1 MEAETAHD
9 GTGHKRR
16 GLVRRAAWAGV
27 LAAGLFATTAHA
39 DDAFVQYAKKF
50 ITQVTNPVIPWTGP
64 TTGPKAVPGMSVV
77 YVSTDQR
84 NGGPRGAGEA
94 AAEAAKVIGWKFRI
108 LDGRGTVSGQN
119 SAFSQA
125 IALKPNGIILGG
137 VDAVQSAPLVE
148 QAEKAGIKVVGWHAG
163 PTAGPMT
170 HPDVF
175 WNVSTD
181 PAEVAKAAALYA
193 VATSDGRAGVVIFT
207 DSEYALAIAKSDAMA
222 SWIKKCA
229 GCKILATEDTPL
241 GQTQSRMPGL
251 TTSLLER
258 FGKAWTYSL
267 GINDLYYDFM
277 GPSLQAAGI
286 SGDGHP
292 WNISGGD
299 GSSSAFQRIRTQQY
313 QVATVAEPLHMQ
325 GWQLIDELNRAF
337 AGAPPSGFVDPVH
350 LFVHANIGSD
360 GGPRNVFDPD
370 NGYQADYRKI
380 WGK

>member
-1 MEAETAHD
+1 MLIGAIAV
-9 GTGHKRR
+9 GAAMTGLPSAPAR
-16 GLVRRAAWAGV
+16 
-27 LAAGLFATTAHA
+27 A
-39 DDAFVQYAKKF
+39 DDAFVQMAKKF
-50 ITQVTNPVIPWTGP
+50 VAKVTSPTIPWTGP
-64 TTGPKAVPGMSVV
+64 TSGPKAVPGMFVI

-84 NGGPRGAGEA
+84 NGGPREAGLA
-94 AAEAAKVIGWKFRI
+94 AAEAAKVIGWKYRI

-119 SAFSQA
+119 SALSQA

-137 VDAVQSAPLVE
+137 IDAVQSAPLVDR
-148 QAEKAGIKVVGWHAG
+148 AEKLGIKVVGWHAG
-163 PTAGPMT
+163 PKAGAMT

-181 PAEVAKAAALYA
+181 PAEVSKASALYA
-193 VATSDGRAGVVIFT
+193 VATSDGHAGVVIFT
-207 DSEYALAIAKSDAMA
+207 DSEYALAIAKSNGMA
-222 SWIKKCA
+222 DWIRKCS

-241 GQTQSRMPGL
+241 GQTQTRMPQL

-286 SGDGHP
+286 KGGGHP

-337 AGAPPSGFVDPVH
+337 AGDPPSGFVDPVH
-350 LFVHANIGSD
+350 LFIHANIKAD
-360 GGPRNVFDPD
+360 GGEHDVFDPT
-370 NGYQADYRKI
+370 NGYAQEYRKI

>member
-1 MEAETAHD
+1 MERKAAY
-9 GTGHKRR
+9 KRAR
-16 GLVRRAAWAGV
+16 RKKHGLARRAALAGI
-27 LAAGLFATTAHA
+27 LAAGLFATAAHA
-39 DDAFVQYAKKF
+39 DDAFVQHAKTF
-50 ITQVTNPVIPWTGP
+50 IARVTSPVIPWTGP

-119 SAFSQA
+119 SALSQA

-137 VDAVQSAPLVE
+137 VDAVQAAPLVE
-148 QAEKAGIKVVGWHAG
+148 RAEKAGIKVVGWHAG
-163 PTAGPMT
+163 PTAGAMT

-193 VATSDGRAGVVIFT
+193 VATSDGHAGVVIFT
-207 DSEYALAIAKSDAMA
+207 DSEYALAIAKSNAMA

-241 GQTQSRMPGL
+241 GQTQSRMPQL
-251 TTSLLER
+251 TTALLER

-286 SGDGHP
+286 SGDFHP

-313 QVATVAEPLHMQ
+313 QVATVAEPLHLQ

-350 LFVHANIGSD
+350 LFIHANIATD
-360 GGPRNVFDPD
+360 GGPKNVFDPD
-370 NGYQADYRKI
+370 NGYQAEYRKI
-380 WGK
+380 WDK

>member
-1 MEAETAHD
+1 MSRMLT
-9 GTGHKRR
+9 
-16 GLVRRAAWAGV
+16 
-27 LAAGLFATTAHA
+27 LAAVGAAAFALSAAPARA
-39 DDAFVQYAKKF
+39 DDSLVQYAKDF
-50 ITQVTNPVIPWTGP
+50 VTQVTRPDIPWTGP
-64 TTGPKAVPGMSVV
+64 TTGPKAVAGMSVV

-94 AAEAAKVIGWKFRI
+94 AAEAARTIGWNFRI
-108 LDGRGTVSGQN
+108 IDGHGTVSGQN
-119 SAFSQA
+119 SALSQA

-163 PTAGPMT
+163 PKAGAMT
-170 HPDVF
+170 QPDVF

-181 PAEVAKAAALYA
+181 PLEVSKAAALYA
-193 VATSDGRAGVVIFT
+193 VATSGGHAGVVIFT
-207 DSEYALAIAKSDAMA
+207 DSEYALAIAKSNAMA
-222 SWIKKCA
+222 DWIKKCS
-229 GCKILATEDTPL
+229 GCTILATEDTPL
-241 GQTQSRMPGL
+241 GQTQSRMPSL

-258 FGKAWTYSL
+258 FGNKWTYSL

-286 SGDGHP
+286 QGDGHP

-299 GSSSAFQRIRTQQY
+299 GSASAFQRIRTEQY
-313 QVATVAEPLHMQ
+313 QAATVAEPLHLQ

-350 LFVHANIGSD
+350 LFIHANIGAD
-360 GGPRNVFDPD
+360 GGQQNVFDPD
-370 NGYQADYRKI
+370 NGYQAIYRKI

>member
-1 MEAETAHD
+1 MSIGMLVSAVAIGATAI
-9 GTGHKRR
+9 
-16 GLVRRAAWAGV
+16 GLAMAPAR
-27 LAAGLFATTAHA
+27 A
-39 DDAFVQYAKKF
+39 DDAFVQMAKKVVAD
-50 ITQVTNPVIPWTGP
+50 VTSPTIPWTGP
-64 TTGPKAVPGMSVV
+64 TSGPKAVPGMSVV

-84 NGGPRGAGEA
+84 NGGPRGASLA
-94 AAEAAKVIGWKFRI
+94 AAEAAKVIGWQYRI
-108 LDGRGTVSGQN
+108 LDGQGTVSGQN
-119 SAFSQA
+119 SALSQA

-163 PTAGPMT
+163 PKAGAMT
-170 HPDVF
+170 NPDVF

-181 PAEVAKAAALYA
+181 PAEVSKAAALYA
-193 VATSDGRAGVVIFT
+193 VATSDGHAGVVIFT
-207 DSEYALAIAKSDAMA
+207 DSEYALAIAKSNAMA
-222 SWIKKCA
+222 DWIRKCS
-229 GCKILATEDTPL
+229 GCRILATEDTPL
-241 GQTQSRMPGL
+241 GQTQNRMPQL

-258 FGKAWTYSL
+258 FGKSWTYSL

-299 GSSSAFQRIRTQQY
+299 GSTSAFQRIRTQQY
-313 QVATVAEPLHMQ
+313 QVATVAEPLHLQ

-350 LFVHANIGSD
+350 LFIHANIATN
-360 GGPRNVFDPD
+360 GGPKNVFDPE
-370 NGYQADYRKI
+370 NGYEQEYRKI

>member
-1 MEAETAHD
+1 M
-9 GTGHKRR
+9 KKSNW
-16 GLVRRAAWAGV
+16 LVAGAVLIGAAVSGVWA
-27 LAAGLFATTAHA
+27 APARA
-39 DDAFVQYAKKF
+39 DDAFVQYAKKVVA
-50 ITQVTNPVIPWTGP
+50 QVTSPTIPWTGP

-84 NGGPRGAGEA
+84 NGGPRGAAEA

-108 LDGRGTVSGQN
+108 LDGQGTVSGQN
-119 SAFSQA
+119 SALSQA

-163 PTAGPMT
+163 PKAGAMT

-181 PAEVAKAAALYA
+181 PAEVSKAAALYA
-193 VATSDGRAGVVIFT
+193 VATSDGHAGVVIFT
-207 DSEYALAIAKSDAMA
+207 DSEYALAIAKSNAMA
-222 SWIKKCA
+222 DWIRKCS

-241 GQTQSRMPGL
+241 GQTQSRMPSL

-258 FGKAWTYSL
+258 FGKQWTYSL

-286 SGDGHP
+286 PGDGHP

-299 GSSSAFQRIRTQQY
+299 GSSSAFQRIRTAQY

-337 AGAPPSGFVDPVH
+337 AGDPPSGFVDPVH
-350 LFVHANIGSD
+350 LFIHANIGSD
-360 GGPRNVFDPD
+360 GGPKNVFDPD
-370 NGYQADYRKI
+370 NGYQAEYRKI

>member
-1 MEAETAHD
+1 MVKKILRMAGELSVPAVVTAAMI
-9 GTGHKRR
+9 
-16 GLVRRAAWAGV
+16 GLTCAAAR
-27 LAAGLFATTAHA
+27 A
-39 DDAFVQYAKKF
+39 DDAFVQSAKTF
-50 ITQVTNPVIPWTGP
+50 IAQVTNPNIPWTGP
-64 TTGPKAVPGMSVV
+64 TTGPKAVPGMTVV

-84 NGGPRGAGEA
+84 NGGPRGAAEA

-108 LDGRGTVSGQN
+108 LDGQGTVSGQN
-119 SAFSQA
+119 SALSQA

-137 VDAVQSAPLVE
+137 VDAVQSAPLIE

-163 PTAGPMT
+163 PKAGAMT
-170 HPDVF
+170 NPDVF

-193 VATSDGRAGVVIFT
+193 VATSDGKAGVVIFT
-207 DSEYALAIAKSDAMA
+207 DSEYALAIAKSNAMA
-222 SWIKKCA
+222 SWIRKCS
-229 GCKILATEDTPL
+229 GCRILTTVDTPL
-241 GQTQSRMPGL
+241 GQTQNRMPQL

-258 FGKAWTYSL
+258 FGKRWTYSL

-286 SGDGHP
+286 PGDGHP

-313 QVATVAEPLHMQ
+313 QVATVAEPLHLQ

-350 LFVHANIGSD
+350 LFIHANIGAD
-360 GGPRNVFDPD
+360 GGPQNVFDPA
-370 NGYQADYRKI
+370 NGYQEKYRAI

>member
-1 MEAETAHD
+1 MARKVLRMAGGISVSAMVVAVAMGLMGGTA
-9 GTGHKRR
+9 R
-16 GLVRRAAWAGV
+16 
-27 LAAGLFATTAHA
+27 A
-39 DDAFVQYAKKF
+39 DDAFVQSAKTF
-50 ITQVTNPVIPWTGP
+50 IAQVTNPNIPWTGP
-64 TTGPKAVPGMSVV
+64 TTGPKAVPGMTVV

-84 NGGPRGAGEA
+84 NGGPRGAAEA

-108 LDGRGTVSGQN
+108 LDGQGTVSGQN
-119 SAFSQA
+119 SALSQA

-137 VDAVQSAPLVE
+137 VDAVQSAPLIE

-163 PTAGPMT
+163 PKAGAMT
-170 HPDVF
+170 NPDVF

-193 VATSDGRAGVVIFT
+193 VATSDGKAGVVIFT
-207 DSEYALAIAKSDAMA
+207 DSEYALAIAKSNAMA
-222 SWIKKCA
+222 GWIRKCA
-229 GCKILATEDTPL
+229 GCRILTTVDTPL
-241 GQTQSRMPGL
+241 GQTQNRMPQL

-258 FGKAWTYSL
+258 FGKRWTYSL

-286 SGDGHP
+286 PGDGHP

-313 QVATVAEPLHMQ
+313 QVATVAEPLHLQ

-350 LFVHANIGSD
+350 LFIHANIGAD
-360 GGPRNVFDPD
+360 GGPQNVFDPA
-370 NGYQADYRKI
+370 NGYQAEYRKI